1 MAEIIDGPS
10 VLPPRTTARL
20 RLNGE
25 DCEYAQEGWP
35 ENLQALV
42 KSLGLDPALVVAEVN
57 GEIVKR
63 QFYAS
68 RTLADRDSVEIVRLV
83 GGG

>member
-1 MAEIIDGPS
+1 
-10 VLPPRTTARL
+10 
-20 RLNGE
+20 
-25 DCEYAQEGWP
+25 
-35 ENLQALV
+35 V